1 MRYNSVNIMERRL
14 SDRKGDG
21 MNIIEVD
28 SLTKMYRVHQKSAG
42 LRGSIHGL
50 FKRKYVTVEAVNGI
64 SFQVEAGERVGLIGR
79 NGAGKTTTMK
89 MLSGLLY
96 PDSGKAQV
104 MGYTPWERKRGYLA
118 QIALLMGQ
126 KGQLLWDIPAYD
138 SFKLNK
144 EIYFLKE
151 EQFQKTLKELAE
163 ILEVEHL
170 LHIPVRNLSLGERM
184 KMEIIAAMLH
194 APQILFL
201 DEPTIGLDITTQ
213 KSLRRF
219 LLEQNRKRGTTM
231 LLTSHYMGDIVSLCS
246 RIILIEQGSILF
258 DGGIEEIRSIDE
270 DQPIEDIIEKM
281 CMREK

>member
-1 MRYNSVNIMERRL
+1 
-14 SDRKGDG
+14 
-21 MNIIEVD
+21 
-28 SLTKMYRVHQKSAG
+28 
-42 LRGSIHGL
+42 
-50 FKRKYVTVEAVNGI
+50 
-64 SFQVEAGERVGLIGR
+64 
-79 NGAGKTTTMK
+79 
-89 MLSGLLY
+89 
-96 PDSGKAQV
+96 
-104 MGYTPWERKRGYLA
+104 
-118 QIALLMGQ
+118 
-126 KGQLLWDIPAYD
+126 
-138 SFKLNK
+138 
-144 EIYFLKE
+144 
-151 EQFQKTLKELAE
+151 
-163 ILEVEHL
+163 
-170 LHIPVRNLSLGERM
+170 
-184 KMEIIAAMLH
+184 MEIIAAMLH